1 MHDPEPIIL
10 VGSSV
15 RAAAQSAVRAGFSPW
30 CIDQFGDRDLRE
42 ATDNVQTVANWP
54 NEIESIIQSAPQAK
68 WIYTGALE
76 NHPALVEIL
85 SRQRP
90 LCGCDHET
98 LSIVRDPAWL
108 ADTLAKASLPCLP
121 VIVPASDI
129 SKLGDSVLPGAK
141 SDDIRHKVGE
151 WLMKPLV
158 SAAGIGVQ
166 NFPSNHARAS
176 DFDGH
181 YLQRQAR
188 GRVISGLY
196 LAVENSALLIGMC
209 EQLCRGIDAGE
220 FCYVY
225 SGSLGPLSATDVPID
240 VFPQAQKIGSA
251 IEAGVRA
258 ETAPLANVFEPASR
272 SQEVVSETILK
283 GLFGIDFVLDDET
296 GQLWTLEVNP
306 RYTASA
312 ELYERA
318 FGWPL
323 MRWHLDA
330 CHGVSGEARV
340 LLNSSSF
347 NGEWTKQGK
356 LIVYAERDFIAAD
369 IVPLVEGL
377 SLSRSTES
385 RVEVSDIPQLGTL
398 LRKDEPVCTLLT
410 SQENLSTCH
419 EVLHAASHGL
429 LAAIDA
435 IAN

>member
-1 MHDPEPIIL
+1 MPNPEPIIL

-42 ATDNVQTVANWP
+42 ATDNVQTVADWP
-54 NEIESIIQSAPQAK
+54 NEIASIIQSAPETQ
-68 WIYTGALE
+68 WVYTGALE
-76 NHPALVEIL
+76 NHPTLVEVL

-98 LSIVRDPAWL
+98 LTIVRDPAWL

-121 VIVPASDI
+121 VIVPASGF
-129 SKLGDSVLPGAK
+129 SELGDLVLPKADA
-141 SDDIRHKVGE
+141 DDLGHQACE
-151 WLMKPLV
+151 WLIKPLAG
-158 SAAGIGVQ
+158 AAGIGVQ
-166 NFPSNHARAS
+166 NFPSHHDGAS
-176 DFDGH
+176 EFDGH

-258 ETAPLANVFEPASR
+258 ERAPLANVFEPFSR
-272 SQEVVSETILK
+272 IPDTTLK
-283 GLFGIDFVLDDET
+283 GLFGIDFVLDNET

-318 FGWPL
+318 LGWPL

-340 LLNSSSF
+340 LPNSSSF

-369 IVPLVEGL
+369 IVPLVQGL
-377 SLSRSTES
+377 SLNRSIES
-385 RVEVSDIPQLGTL
+385 RVEVSDIPQLGTP
-398 LRKDEPVCTLLT
+398 LRKAEPVCTLLT

-419 EVLHAASHGL
+419 DVLYAAAHEL